1 MKFIRAEIYIHLFS
15 AFALVVI
22 ISCSNSALLTPPDCG
37 SEPTLIENVEPEYP
51 RLARNAGLEDDIV
64 LSYVVDIFGRVRDIK
79 IIQSNIEMLGE
90 AAVRAVNQYKYS
102 PAICYGRP
110 VESEVTT
117 TIEFRLP

>member
-1 MKFIRAEIYIHLFS
+1 MYS
-15 AFALVVI
+15 I
-22 ISCSNSALLTPPDCG
+22 ISKQSPYWVHTSTLVFILSFFTILLSCSEAPTYAPSICG
-37 SEPTLIENVEPEYP
+37 SEPTLIEKVEPEYP

-102 PAICYGRP
+102 PERG
-110 VESEVTT
+110 
-117 TIEFRLP
+117 